1 MNSYNAIV
9 NGVIE
14 SVENFLDTGGDIDVK
29 QMTVLLLYTE
39 KMSLL

>member
-1 MNSYNAIV
+1 MNIYNAIV